1 MDPETEKKPAKEK
14 LKEGWEK
21 VKTVVG
27 KVSKVVWIIIGIV
40 LVALVAGI
48 IIFFNTRPY
57 SILVTGATPNEV
69 TTVTTWL
76 EGRGITDYRVQGTD
90 TVLVPDRMATTLK
103 AGLLSEMYTDDSGSD
118 YSMYFD
124 NVSMLSTESE
134 RDNAMEMA
142 VEEKLAAV
150 ISQMEGVTW
159 ASVKITPG
167 EDLAYVLDSGRIV
180 DASAAVTVRTRDGKV
195 LDDGVA
201 QAIRDYVS
209 HSVQGLKI
217 DNVVLYDTNGNPYN
231 ESLVDVNGNNVDT
244 SLLKLQ
250 LERDYQNQK
259 RAEVM
264 NILVPLF
271 GEGNVDCAVN
281 VVTEVN
287 TTEVEDAETYI
298 PEYIDEEHR
307 GAGMG
312 IIGRKAWDYTYQI
325 TDETNVGGLVG
336 TEENSDIP
344 TNVEQEANAAE
355 DDDRRLSSGQTDYN
369 NPVRTTHTY
378 KTAGYVADCTVSV
391 SVNSTTAEELNIE
404 ALRQHVANAV
414 GITPIETEDQTA
426 AEYLASK
433 VSIYAGPY
441 FQVSPVEPDP
451 WGWWPFPDIVP
462 AWVVLAA
469 GAGLLLF
476 LILLL
481 IIIFAARS
489 HKKKKLAAAA
499 LAEEEARLAEQ
510 AALEE
515 SEAERRAAEAALAE
529 AMGMPQTELVGADV
543 MSLQTEKSM
552 ELRQDI
558 RQFVE
563 ENPEVA
569 AQLLKTWLRGGDDH
583 G

>member
-1 MDPETEKKPAKEK
+1 MDTETEKKPAKEK
-14 LKEGWEK
+14 LKEVWEK
-21 VKTVVG
+21 VKTAVG
-27 KVSKVVWIIIGIV
+27 KVSKVVWIVIGIA
-40 LVALVAGI
+40 LVALLAGVI
-48 IIFFNTRPY
+48 IYLNTRPY
-57 SILVTGATPNEV
+57 SILVTGATADEV
-69 TTVTTWL
+69 TTVTSWL
-76 EGRGITDYRVQGTD
+76 EGRGVTDYRVQGSGTI
-90 TVLVPDRMATTLK
+90 LVPDRQATALK
-103 AGLLSEMYTDDSGSD
+103 AALLNEMYTDSGGSD

-134 RDNAMEMA
+134 RNNAMEMA

-167 EDLAYVLDSGRIV
+167 EDLSYVLDSGRVV
-180 DASAAVTVRTRDGKV
+180 DASAAVEVRTRDGKV

-201 QAIRDYVS
+201 QAIRGYVS
-209 HSVQGLKI
+209 HSVQGLNI
-217 DNVVLYDTNGNPYN
+217 DNVVLYDTNGNHYN
-231 ESLVDVNGNNVDT
+231 GSVSDIKGGNVDT

-250 LERDYQNQK
+250 LEREYQNK
-259 RAEVM
+259 LRTEAMTV
-264 NILVPLF
+264 LVPLF
-271 GEGNVDCAVN
+271 GEDNVKCAVG
-281 VVTEVN
+281 VSIRLEDTEIDEN
-287 TTEVEDAETYI
+287 EPYI
-298 PEYIDEEHR
+298 PDYLDDEHR
-307 GAGMG
+307 EAGMG
-312 IIGRKAWDYTYQI
+312 IIGQKVWDYRYPDNGQA
-325 TDETNVGGLVG
+325 NAGGVVG

-344 TNVEQEANAAE
+344 TNVEQEANNAG
-355 DDDRRLSSGQTDYN
+355 DDARIDSSGQTNYD

-378 KTAGYVADCTVSV
+378 RTAGYIEDCTLSV
-391 SVNSTTAEELNIE
+391 SVNSTTAQELNIE

-414 GITPIETEDQTA
+414 GIVPIETEDQTA

-433 VSIYAGPY
+433 VSIYAGP
-441 FQVSPVEPDP
+441 FHQDEPIVPNP
-451 WGWWPFPDIVP
+451 WAWWPFNDIVP
-462 AWVVLAA
+462 GWIVLAA

-476 LILLL
+476 LLLL
-481 IIIFAARS
+481 IIIIFAARS

-499 LAEEEARLAEQ
+499 LAEEEAQQ

-515 SEAERRAAEAALAE
+515 AEAERRQAEAALAE